1 MSEVSAERC
10 GGPVFGGIGGSG
22 SELLFFFL
30 ILVLLFCFCGDGIGG
45 FGKY

>member
-1 MSEVSAERC
+1 MSDVNAENCCRPIAPIGV
-10 GGPVFGGIGGSG
+10 GGVG

-30 ILVLLFCFCGDGIGG
+30 ILVLLFCFCGGG

>member
-1 MSEVSAERC
+1 MSEVNAENCCRPIAPIGPGV
-10 GGPVFGGIGGSG
+10 GGVG

-30 ILVLLFCFCGDGIGG
+30 ILVLLFCFCGAG

>member
-1 MSEVSAERC
+1 MSDVNTECRR
-10 GGPVFGGIGGSG
+10 GPIGGVGGVG

-30 ILVLLFCFCGDGIGG
+30 ILVLLFCFCGGGGG

>member
-1 MSEVSAERC
+1 MSDVNTENCRRPIGPGV
-10 GGPVFGGIGGSG
+10 GGVG

-30 ILVLLFCFCGDGIGG
+30 ILVLLFCFCGGGGG